1 MKHFIVFS
9 LSLLLFSCA
18 SVTRYE
24 PKNNSDSLIIG
35 KIKMDN
41 KNFNTYGSISVNG
54 VHTANIEISIS
65 NMTSGEI
72 LKTKTDKEGFF
83 MFYNLDPSDNY
94 QITKIYL
101 KKEENNSWAD
111 VYMNTSNSNIFSP
124 TINSITDIGFY
135 YVKTDK
141 INNIWNFNKIDN
153 SKFNDFIIKYKD
165 TEWVN
170 KNIIVNN

>member
-72 LKTKTDKEGFF
+72 LKTKTDK
-83 MFYNLDPSDNY
+83 
-94 QITKIYL
+94 
-101 KKEENNSWAD
+101 
-111 VYMNTSNSNIFSP
+111 
-124 TINSITDIGFY
+124 
-135 YVKTDK
+135 

-153 SKFNDFIIKYKD
+153 SVFNDFIIKYKD